1 LTGGAMPR
9 YEFRCESCEKSFET
23 TLTITERANLEVK
36 CPNCGSDKVAP
47 QLTVFTARTA
57 RKG

>member
-1 LTGGAMPR
+1 MPR
-9 YEFRCESCEKSFET
+9 YEFNCESCEKSFET

-36 CPNCGSDKVAP
+36 CPNYGSDKVAP
-47 QLTVFTARTA
+47 QLTVFTARTL

>member
-1 LTGGAMPR
+1 MPR
-9 YEFRCESCEKSFET
+9 YEFNCESCDKSFET

-36 CPNCGSDKVAP
+36 CPTCGGDKVAP
-47 QLTVFTARTA
+47 QLTVFTARTL